1 MKILYVYNGCSTEKY
16 EKLFKNK
23 SIMISQQSQKY
34 HSVLLQG
41 LRKNKIDIE
50 CISGL
55 PVNRK
60 LTKNWRIPSET
71 EVIDGIKYHYFST
84 INFSAFRRIQLLIKS
99 FFYTVSKPSDSILI
113 CDVLDVSSCIGAL
126 IAARVRRMKS
136 VGIVTDVPGHL
147 ANSSEKKSLLEK
159 IRIGLLNKFDG
170 YVLLTHAMN
179 AVVNTKSK
187 PFVVLEGHVD
197 EQMQYSKN
205 RLEEKQM
212 PKILM
217 YAGSLKKI
225 YGIGN
230 LTEAFITANIPGW
243 ELHIYGDGDFREEL
257 VEICK
262 KHSTVKYQGIRLNR
276 DIVAAE
282 LKASLLV
289 NPRPTN
295 EDYVK
300 YSFPSKNMEY
310 MASGT
315 PVITTHLPG
324 MPDEYL
330 PYVFLFEDETVS
342 GMINMLQKILL
353 LSNEEL
359 YTMGFRAK
367 KFVLENKN
375 SVVQARRILD
385 MIRKELLLERVK
397 KSQNEE

>member
-1 MKILYVYNGCSTEKY
+1 M
-16 EKLFKNK
+16 
-23 SIMISQQSQKY
+23 
-34 HSVLLQG
+34 
-41 LRKNKIDIE
+41 
-50 CISGL
+50 
-55 PVNRK
+55 
-60 LTKNWRIPSET
+60 
-71 EVIDGIKYHYFST
+71 
-84 INFSAFRRIQLLIKS
+84 
-99 FFYTVSKPSDSILI
+99 
-113 CDVLDVSSCIGAL
+113 
-126 IAARVRRMKS
+126 
-136 VGIVTDVPGHL
+136 
-147 ANSSEKKSLLEK
+147 
-159 IRIGLLNKFDG
+159 
-170 YVLLTHAMN
+170 
-179 AVVNTKSK
+179 
-187 PFVVLEGHVD
+187 
-197 EQMQYSKN
+197 
-205 RLEEKQM
+205 
-212 PKILM
+212 
-217 YAGSLKKI
+217 
-225 YGIGN
+225 
-230 LTEAFITANIPGW
+230 
-243 ELHIYGDGDFREEL
+243 
-257 VEICK
+257 
-262 KHSTVKYQGIRLNR
+262 
-276 DIVAAE
+276 AAE